1 MENKKNIEQNFNE
14 VEKIIEAMQKE
25 DVTLDESFKLY
36 NQGLKIIKD
45 CNQQIETIEKQIKII
60 NEVINK
66 FLQKRFENKE
76 QY

>member
-1 MENKKNIEQNFNE
+1 MINQNKQETYK
-14 VEKIIEAMQKE
+14 
-25 DVTLDESFKLY
+25 
-36 NQGLKIIKD
+36 LKIS
-45 CNQQIETIEKQIKII
+45 EIKII